1 MKTLAIIAQK
11 GGSGKTT
18 VAVHMA
24 ACAAQQNLKTAII
37 DIDPQR
43 SAFLWNESRAEDR
56 KLDAVA
62 ADISQLA
69 DLLQQAESGG
79 VELAIID
86 TAPHSSAAA
95 AIAAKLADY
104 VLIPC
109 RPARFDL
116 DAIAATL
123 ELPKQPILPPP
134 WLSMRQRRAGVWP
147 RKPAPRSP
155 ARVLPSSKPFCTNGR
170 PIAMPL

>member
-11 GGSGKTT
+11 RGSRKTT

-24 ACAAQQNLKTAII
+24 ACAAQRNLKTAII

-43 SAFLWNESRAEDR
+43 SAYLWNESRPDDP

-69 DLLQQAESGG
+69 GLLQQAEAGG
-79 VELAIID
+79 VKLAIID

-109 RPARFDL
+109 
-116 DAIAATL
+116 
-123 ELPKQPILPPP
+123 QP
-134 WLSMRQRRAGVWP
+134 
-147 RKPAPRSP
+147 
-155 ARVLPSSKPFCTNGR
+155 GR
-170 PIAMPL
+170 YSLNP